1 MLFVL
6 SLMRSSVVRSINN
19 ASNPKDKNLV
29 SAFSFFISNIY
40 DEMQHSKL
48 SPTQFLLA
56 LRSAITDKLLYVD
69 IMASSEEDACT
80 IFEIL
85 NRNSPAKKISKKNF
99 LPSVGH
105 IMVAITRMIEIR
117 NAFK

>member
-1 MLFVL
+1 MIFAALVK
-6 SLMRSSVVRSINN
+6 RY

-85 NRNSPAKKISKKNF
+85 NARGSALEGHELLKNF
-99 LPSVGH
+99 
-105 IMVAITRMIEIR
+105 IMRGIKPDWNTNTKCKEIQFR
-117 NAFK
+117 KL

>member
-1 MLFVL
+1 
-6 SLMRSSVVRSINN
+6 MRLCRG
-19 ASNPKDKNLV
+19 
-29 SAFSFFISNIY
+29 SFIHY
-40 DEMQHSKL
+40 
-48 SPTQFLLA
+48 
-56 LRSAITDKLLYVD
+56 
-69 IMASSEEDACT
+69 
-80 IFEIL
+80 